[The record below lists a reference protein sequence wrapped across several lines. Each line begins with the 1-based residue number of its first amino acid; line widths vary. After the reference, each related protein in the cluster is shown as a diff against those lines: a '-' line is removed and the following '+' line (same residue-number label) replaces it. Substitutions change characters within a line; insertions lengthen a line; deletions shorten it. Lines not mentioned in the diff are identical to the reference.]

1 MRCNDS
7 KRRLA
12 TGLDAGE
19 KWNDMDGARKSTL
32 FASRFSVE
40 YVGGSGM
47 ARRKFHPGKWGGSRL
62 EGWHYFLFY
71 HIESCLFARDCVLSL
86 FLQIVSEIRDKAFTR
101 SIVLFSKL
109 FYCYEKF
116 IEENR
121 IGFWLFF
128 WFSFNLPIF
137 VLPYVIKIILFLATV
152 FTIYNRRGY
161 ASHFT
166 CIFLYSVIL
175 KPWDIEERYVLYTF
189 NKVL

>member
-1 MRCNDS
+1 
-7 KRRLA
+7 
-12 TGLDAGE
+12 
-19 KWNDMDGARKSTL
+19 MDGARKSTL
-32 FASRFSVE
+32 FASSFSVE
-40 YVGGSGM
+40 YVGGSGTT
-47 ARRKFHPGKWGGSRL
+47 RRKFHPSKWGGSRL

-86 FLQIVSEIRDKAFTR
+86 FLQTVSAIRDKAFPR

-109 FYCYEKF
+109 FYCHEKL

-128 WFSFNLPIF
+128 WFSWFSFNSPTF
-137 VLPYVIKIILFLATV
+137 VLSYVIKIILFLATV

-161 ASHFT
+161 TSHFT
-166 CIFLYSVIL
+166 CIFLYSVIS